1 VPNRMKQKP
10 TRVSAKVVLLHRE
23 AFSMVDDWIDHI
35 ELRRTAGANFAVW
48 GNKYGENP
56 MTGRRQWGEWE
67 KVNGLK
73 SPMAIFKAIEDMAEF
88 LSVDVEWAKAIPLIA
103 SIDWLTA
110 AVIAHQK
117 GYEIPSLPEID
128 VLLNQRSLRPFGHV
142 KIGAI
147 WGYDMHE
154 FDLPL
159 ERWIRVLNG
168 DTWSAEKRYWY
179 EGQRFKGNW
188 SFDGLGSLSVG
199 YGDGGQGWRG
209 NLSGLDMI
217 DGPKID
223 EVDLAKLTLS
233 AVKPKKITKRRA
245 NT

>member
-1 VPNRMKQKP
+1 
-10 TRVSAKVVLLHRE
+10 
-23 AFSMVDDWIDHI
+23 
-35 ELRRTAGANFAVW
+35 
-48 GNKYGENP
+48 
-56 MTGRRQWGEWE
+56 
-67 KVNGLK
+67 
-73 SPMAIFKAIEDMAEF
+73 
-88 LSVDVEWAKAIPLIA
+88 
-103 SIDWLTA
+103 
-110 AVIAHQK
+110 
-117 GYEIPSLPEID
+117 
-128 VLLNQRSLRPFGHV
+128 
-142 KIGAI
+142 
-147 WGYDMHE
+147 MHE
-154 FDLPL
+154 FDLQL

-199 YGDGGQGWRG
+199 YGDGGQGWQG

-233 AVKPKKITKRRA
+233 AVKPKKIKKRRA

>member
-1 VPNRMKQKP
+1 
-10 TRVSAKVVLLHRE
+10 
-23 AFSMVDDWIDHI
+23 
-35 ELRRTAGANFAVW
+35 
-48 GNKYGENP
+48 
-56 MTGRRQWGEWE
+56 
-67 KVNGLK
+67 
-73 SPMAIFKAIEDMAEF
+73 
-88 LSVDVEWAKAIPLIA
+88 
-103 SIDWLTA
+103 
-110 AVIAHQK
+110 
-117 GYEIPSLPEID
+117 
-128 VLLNQRSLRPFGHV
+128 LLNQRSLRPFGHV

-159 ERWIRVLNG
+159 GRWIRVLNG
-168 DTWSAEKRYWY
+168 DEWSAEKRYWY

-199 YGDGGQGWRG
+199 YGDGGQGWQG

-233 AVKPKKITKRRA
+233 AVKPKKIKKRRT